1 MDGGKL
7 HTLPKKE
14 RLCGKKPISEL
25 LAKGKHGTVPGLRYL
40 CLRRN
45 DAEASRIMVS
55 VPKKSFK
62 RAVKRNLLKRRIRES
77 WRKQKH
83 SLTVAGN
90 MDILFMYSTKE
101 ILSYS
106 DIYAA
111 VGQIIENLNIR
122 FGSKKP
128 SPLPADSVDGA
139 ASVVDAASADGAF
152 VDGAASVVDDIC
164 ADGGASAVGVMSD
177 ETCVADRVV
186 GPEAGGISEETT
198 ISSGGQ
204 DVD

>member
-1 MDGGKL
+1 MYGEKL

-25 LAKGKHGTVPGLRYL
+25 LAKGKHGAVPGLRYL

-45 DAEASRIMVS
+45 DAEVSRIMVS

-83 SLTVAGN
+83 SLTVEGN

-106 DIYAA
+106 EIYAT
-111 VGQIIENLNIR
+111 VSQIIENLNIR
-122 FGSKKP
+122 FGRKAP
-128 SPLPADSVDGA
+128 SPLPA
-139 ASVVDAASADGAF
+139 ASDDICAVSADGA
-152 VDGAASVVDDIC
+152 A
-164 ADGGASAVGVMSD
+164 ASAVGVMSD

-198 ISSGGQ
+198 ISGG
-204 DVD
+204 

>member
-1 MDGGKL
+1 MDGEKL

-25 LAKGKHGTVPGLRYL
+25 LAKGKHGAVSGLRYL

-45 DAEASRIMVS
+45 DAELSRIMVS

-83 SLTVAGN
+83 LLAVEGN

-106 DIYAA
+106 DIYSA
-111 VGQIIENLNIR
+111 VSQIIENLNIR

-128 SPLPADSVDGA
+128 APLPIASVDGA
-139 ASVVDAASADGAF
+139 ASVVDAASA
-152 VDGAASVVDDIC
+152 DGAASVVDDIC